1 MYDAS
6 NNGPDWIGMVD
17 MPRFFDFE
25 QGIKRRFNTNTNTN
39 TNTNV
44 PTKQEDIHLDNDET
58 DCNESTD
65 SFFSTTIE
73 TIQFLIKE
81 FTKVFEAYAGLD

>member
-6 NNGPDWIGMVD
+6 NNGPDWIGVPD

-25 QGIKRRFNTNTNTN
+25 EDIKRRFNM
-39 TNTNV
+39 NTNV
-44 PTKQEDIHLDNDET
+44 PTKQEDIHADNDINGDET
-58 DCNESTD
+58 NSSD

-73 TIQFLIKE
+73 TIQFLMRE

>member
-6 NNGPDWIGMVD
+6 NNGPDWIGEPD

-25 QGIKRRFNTNTNTN
+25 EGIKRRFNTNTNE
-39 TNTNV
+39 

-73 TIQFLIKE
+73 TIQFLMRE
-81 FTKVFEAYAGLD
+81 FTKVFEAYAGID

>member
-6 NNGPDWIGMVD
+6 NNTPDWIGEPD

-25 QGIKRRFNTNTNTN
+25 QGIKRRFNSN

-81 FTKVFEAYAGLD
+81 FTKVFEAYAGID

>member
-6 NNGPDWIGMVD
+6 NNGPDWIGEPD

-25 QGIKRRFNTNTNTN
+25 QGIKRRLNTN

-44 PTKQEDIHLDNDET
+44 PTKQEDIHLDINDDET

-65 SFFSTTIE
+65 SFFSTAIE
-73 TIQFLIKE
+73 TIQFLMRE
-81 FTKVFEAYAGLD
+81 FTKVFETYAGIE

>member
-6 NNGPDWIGMVD
+6 NSSPDWIGMVD
-17 MPRFFDFE
+17 MPRYFDFE
-25 QGIKRRFNTNTNTN
+25 EGIKRRFNTN

-44 PTKQEDIHLDNDET
+44 PTKQEDIHLDNDKT

-73 TIQFLIKE
+73 TIQFLMRE
-81 FTKVFEAYAGLD
+81 FTKVFEEFAGL